1 MINLNIKIGKDG
13 LTNDE
18 IKQVLCHLKE
28 LGMVDIKRLL
38 NGNEFSSMSGENGI
52 KVEFSRK
59 YGTPI
64 LHQMW
69 TTSQ

>member
-59 YGTPI
+59 YN
-64 LHQMW
+64 
-69 TTSQ
+69 

>member
-1 MINLNIKIGKDG
+1 MINLNIKIVKDG

-59 YGTPI
+59 YN
-64 LHQMW
+64 
-69 TTSQ
+69 